1 MGSVSGCDVKDGG
14 DGGERMRNDSV
25 IGMLCWRN
33 EKDFTGV
40 WWVKNGEIGVEN
52 GWECK
57 RDKVEAGNVI
67 HGVFF

>member
-14 DGGERMRNDSV
+14 DGREMMRNDSV

-40 WWVKNGEIGVEN
+40 WRVKNGEIGVED
-52 GWECK
+52 GWECQ